1 MRQHQLGTSELTI
14 LRKIEPGALLRLAG
28 KPTPAAQYAIG
39 NLLLAIQMIEQAKDT
54 AFYAPLRL
62 ALLAELKASGA
73 LAQSC

>member
-54 AFYAPLRL
+54 AF
-62 ALLAELKASGA
+62 
-73 LAQSC
+73 

>member
-1 MRQHQLGTSELTI
+1 MRHHQLGTSELTI

-39 NLLLAIQMIEQAKDT
+39 NPLLAIQMIEQAKDT

-62 ALLAELKASGA
+62 ALLAELKASAA